1 MNNVKE
7 VQVKFGIKQLN
18 KLFHCLN
25 NSSRNSPENDKMK
38 LDCSKVQVISY
49 IVNVFFFRLLL
60 DVGIKLAFQLPF
72 LRYWPSFSPV
82 NRH

>member
-7 VQVKFGIKQLN
+7 MQVKFEIKQLN

-25 NSSRNSPENDKMK
+25 NSSRNSLKNDKMK
-38 LDCSKVQVISY
+38 LDCSKVQVIFY

-60 DVGIKLAFQLPF
+60 DVGIKLAFQLPL
-72 LRYWPSFSPV
+72 LRGPL
-82 NRH
+82 R